1 MYFTALHANSNYL
14 YYLVNFSESTP
25 ALPTIFFAIISSER
39 ILVRVKYLYFA
50 LVTPL
55 LLSIFK
61 TVSHD
66 CW

>member
-1 MYFTALHANSNYL
+1 MYFKQLCMQILITL
-14 YYLVNFSESTP
+14 YLVNSSESTP

-50 LVTPL
+50 LVMPL

-66 CW
+66 C